1 MPSHAAISV
10 HGRGSSRKAFCSQLS
25 QLAQMLTASQ
35 LAFSEAGTERKKPG
49 KYLCKLNEHVLHI
62 PISISGP

>member
-1 MPSHAAISV
+1 L
-10 HGRGSSRKAFCSQLS
+10 CSQLS